1 MGDFEYALVYYHRG
15 SKLRPDLTEF
25 TLGIHK
31 AQEAINNSIGSKLD
45 GVNIHVNHSLF
56 IFSTRAV
63 SFGED
68 WRSHLVPTAS

>member
-31 AQEAINNSIGSKLD
+31 AQEAINNSIGSKLA
-45 GVNIHVNHSLF
+45 GVNIHVNHNSF

-68 WRSHLVPTAS
+68 RGSHLVPAAG